1 MNTHGIVLVACAAI
15 VSGCVDPDPGAA
27 PDTIVDTALVPDPN
41 LEPSLAISRSA
52 QHARSSPFETAL
64 PGSNGRSCATCH
76 PIGAHTALS
85 IADADA
91 RFAANPRDPLFH
103 PLDADDPSAATPT
116 YAHVRK
122 GLIRVVLPLPANMDV
137 IDLAGNVVTPAS
149 RQIEVWR
156 GVPTVENTAIT
167 GPYQLDGRAASL
179 EAQAQAAITSHSQGP
194 TVSSHTLDRIAG
206 FQRAQFSSARAAFVA
221 AMLAI
226 GVPRDRIPVP
236 ERAMR
241 LSRQE
246 RRGRDVFELA
256 CTQCHGGATGTQIIN
271 RSVHDGLFFALG
283 SDGNIIYDAVPGQ
296 EPTPRLVPHASEFL
310 NIGIG
315 LLSGYGQMGLLPMF
329 NDDIQLPRYRF
340 RFYTDATRRQQVTDL
355 PPVPVTASGDPNDLN
370 PALNELGAPITGPS
384 LNVQTF
390 STDPGRAAI
399 TGDPLD
405 FEAFD
410 VPQLRGIAHT
420 APYFHDNNSGTL
432 RDVVDLY
439 SRFILQFPPIG
450 LPPVNPP
457 EQPEFPPESLTV
469 AQKQDLLAFLER
481 L

>member
-1 MNTHGIVLVACAAI
+1 MYTHGIVLVACAAI
-15 VSGCVDPDPGAA
+15 VSGCVDPEPGAA
-27 PDTIVDTALVPDPN
+27 SDTIGGTALVPDPN
-41 LEPSLAISRSA
+41 LDTYLAISRSA
-52 QHARSSPFETAL
+52 QNARSSPFETAL

-76 PIGAHTALS
+76 PVGAHTALS
-85 IADADA
+85 IADAEA

-122 GLIRVVLPLPANMDV
+122 GLIRVVLTLPANMDV
-137 IDLAGNVVTPAS
+137 IDLAGNVVTPSS
-149 RQIEVWR
+149 RKIEVWR

-206 FQRAQFSSARAAFVA
+206 FERAQFSSARAAFVA
-221 AMLAI
+221 A
-226 GVPRDRIPVP
+226 
-236 ERAMR
+236 
-241 LSRQE
+241 
-246 RRGRDVFELA
+246 
-256 CTQCHGGATGTQIIN
+256 TGTQIVN
-271 RSVHDGLFFALG
+271 RTVHDGLFFALG
-283 SDGNIIYDAVPGQ
+283 SDGNIIYDAVPG
-296 EPTPRLVPHASEFL
+296 EAPTPRLVPHAAEFL

-355 PPVPVTASGDPNDLN
+355 PPVPVTASGDPDDLN

-432 RDVVDLY
+432 REVVDLY
-439 SRFILQFPPIG
+439 SRFMLQFGPIG

-457 EQPEFPPESLTV
+457 EQPGFPPESLTG
-469 AQKQDLLAFLER
+469 AQKQDVLAFLER